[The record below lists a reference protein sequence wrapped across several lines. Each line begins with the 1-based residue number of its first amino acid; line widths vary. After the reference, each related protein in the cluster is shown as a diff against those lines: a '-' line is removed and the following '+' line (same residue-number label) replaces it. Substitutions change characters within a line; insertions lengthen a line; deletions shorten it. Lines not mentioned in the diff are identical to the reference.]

1 MANTFDTSRV
11 GGGTYELEQDSN
23 GNYKLKS
30 VGFNQVNK
38 LNLPD
43 LATSDATKP
52 PVATIPKQ
60 PKIDDPFKKLASQN
74 TGGGEGGGQDYSAIA
89 PREAKVKEATVSELG
104 QKTNTTYNAMTDAEK
119 NAIATGTS
127 GMVFDGPGVAKRES
141 IAEQNYNE
149 ALSAAQAAKGASPSI
164 YSNALNNL
172 TNARTQLDNVYSTS
186 KTYSTPRTIA
196 DQNKYLGRT
205 FTNKTTGLQK
215 VTSAVS
221 NTVEN
226 IMNNSATVAVA
237 KGVGSV
243 VKGIANAITS
253 PEQQINNSANMT
265 ALNNAGLK
273 TNFQLG
279 RMTDPGRVAASP
291 QDSVFGGMNA
301 QSGFG
306 DISAGA
312 ASRIDTRNTI
322 GQARVD
328 AKYGKDSKKSKDF
341 ADKTKGFEKE
351 LQSHN
356 NTKNTEKEKAKTKET
371 KATNP
376 NKKAG
381 AGDGGNGC
389 FIKGT
394 LITMFDGSK
403 KPVEQV
409 DLGDKVAEGG
419 NVFAAGRF
427 LNTELY
433 DYKGI
438 KVSGSHMVNED
449 GTWMRVK
456 DTKHGK
462 SLGDDLNT
470 VYVFGSENRRILING
485 ILFTDYFEINEQD
498 KLIEDSEDFFNNW
511 KNYGNDVDV
520 DNVATLNMN
529 YEI

>member
-30 VGFNQVNK
+30 VGFEQVNK

-43 LATSDATKP
+43 VKDLDLPATTYKP
-52 PVATIPKQ
+52 TTTTTDTTTTA
-60 PKIDDPFKKLASQN
+60 DPFKKLGNQQQS
-74 TGGGEGGGQDYSAIA
+74 GGEGGGQDYSDIMLKS
-89 PREAKVKEATVSELG
+89 PKVKEPTVKDFSDRQRLDPRDDRSLEEIQNL
-104 QKTNTTYNAMTDAEK
+104 QTAQQDYKDAST
-119 NAIATGTS
+119 AYRSDMG
-127 GMVFDGPGVAKRES
+127 
-141 IAEQNYNE
+141 
-149 ALSAAQAAKGASPSI
+149 SAADKAKMDAANKTIMS
-164 YSNALNNL
+164 
-172 TNARTQLDNVYSTS
+172 AREKYATETQYN
-186 KTYSTPRTIA
+186 PMP
-196 DQNKYLGRT
+196 Q
-205 FTNKTTGLQK
+205 TTGLQK
-215 VTSAVS
+215 VTSSVS
-221 NTVEN
+221 NTVKN
-226 IMNNSATVAVA
+226 IMDNSLTVKVA
-237 KGVGSV
+237 KGIS
-243 VKGIANAITS
+243 NAITS
-253 PEQQINNSANMT
+253 PEQQANNSANTT
-265 ALNNAGLK
+265 ALRSNGYQ
-273 TNFQLG
+273 TDFQGKVVG
-279 RMTDPGRVAASP
+279 RDGKAVSAA
-291 QDSVFGGMNA
+291 DSVFGGMNSRSA
-301 QSGFG
+301 FG
-306 DISAGA
+306 DISVGA
-312 ASRIDTRNTI
+312 ANRVETRNS
-322 GQARVD
+322 
-328 AKYGKDSKKSKDF
+328 AKTQERISKLSPERQKAF
-341 ADKTKGFEKE
+341 NDKTKGFEKE

>member
-11 GGGTYELEQDSN
+11 GGGTYELEQDAN

-30 VGFNQVNK
+30 VGFTQVNK

-43 LATSDATKP
+43 LATSDTTAATTTPKTEDKKIE
-52 PVATIPKQ
+52 VA
-60 PKIDDPFKKLASQN
+60 DPFLKLGTQN
-74 TGGGEGGGQDYSAIA
+74 TGGGEGGAQDYSAIA
-89 PREAKVKEATVSELG
+89 PREAKAKEATVSELG

-127 GMVFDGPGVAKRES
+127 GMSFKGAGATTKQYTNPEKYGMSVTSTNPMDIKEQAALGNKAQFETFMGDAVTMDGP
-141 IAEQNYNE
+141 
-149 ALSAAQAAKGASPSI
+149 
-164 YSNALNNL
+164 YSM
-172 TNARTQLDNVYSTS
+172 STA

-196 DQNKYLGRT
+196 DQNKFLGRT

-215 VTSAVS
+215 VTSAIS

-226 IMNNSATVAVA
+226 IMNNSATVAV
-237 KGVGSV
+237 
-243 VKGIANAITS
+243 VKGMSNAITS
-253 PEQQINNSANMT
+253 PEQQSINQENKTSLRNLGYQTNQQGKVIGKDGQAVSA
-265 ALNNAGLK
+265 A
-273 TNFQLG
+273 
-279 RMTDPGRVAASP
+279 
-291 QDSVFGGMNA
+291 DSVFGGMNSVSA
-301 QSGFG
+301 FG

-312 ASRIDTRNTI
+312 ASRIETREKTI
-322 GQARVD
+322 E
-328 AKYGKDSKKSKDF
+328 KKGYKPGDPF
-341 ADKTKGFEKE
+341 FDKTQDMKKE
-351 LQSHN
+351 LNDQINDKVASREDKSGA
-356 NTKNTEKEKAKTKET
+356 TGIDKGGF
-371 KATNP
+371 TNP
-376 NKKAG
+376 GVNSYGPHK
-381 AGDGGNGC
+381 GGGGGPGC

-449 GTWMRVK
+449 GTWMRVR

-485 ILFTDYFEINEQD
+485 ILFTDYFEVNEQD

-511 KNYGNDVDV
+511 KDYGNDVDV